1 MALWAPTSLHG
12 RCNEHQLIQKKI
24 METVTFKWP
33 TSQVVVGP
41 SEMVD

>member
-1 MALWAPTSLHG
+1 MDIWTPTSLPG
-12 RCNEHQLIQKKI
+12 RCNEHQLVQEKI
-24 METVTFKWP
+24 METVTFNWT